1 MPHPDAKTALALA
14 LRDALSTTP
23 LSKVT
28 VSGLTRTAGVT
39 RQAFYYH
46 FSDIRDLTVWVFKR
60 EVGNQVG
67 THSSY
72 DEWSDGLLAML
83 VWMQSH
89 PEETRSV
96 ISSLGMEELQLFLHK
111 QLRSVMEPI
120 VDELGANLTITEGDR
135 MFVADHFTL
144 CVLGH
149 VSQWLASDMSADPY
163 ILTERIA
170 RVLDGQILRSLTMFA
185 NKPTRTSGRG

>member
-14 LRDALSTTP
+14 LRDALTTTP

-60 EVGNQVG
+60 EVADQIISHA
-67 THSSY
+67 TY
-72 DEWSDGLLAML
+72 DDWSEGLLAML

-89 PEETRSV
+89 PEETRSA
-96 ISSLGMEELQLFLHK
+96 ISSLGMEELQVFLHK
-111 QLRSVMEPI
+111 QLRAVMEPI
-120 VDELGANLTITEGDR
+120 VDQLGADLTVTEGDR
-135 MFVADHFTL
+135 MFITDHFTL
-144 CVLGH
+144 AVLGH
-149 VSQWLASDMSADPY
+149 ISQWIATGMSADPY

-170 RVLDGQILRSLTMFA
+170 RILDGQVLRALTLFSE
-185 NKPTRTSGRG
+185 KPTAARGRA

>member
-14 LRDALSTTP
+14 LRDALTTTP

-39 RQAFYYH
+39 RQAVYDH

-60 EVGNQVG
+60 EVADQIISHA
-67 THSSY
+67 TY
-72 DEWSDGLLAML
+72 DDWSEGLLAML

-89 PEETRSV
+89 PEETRSA
-96 ISSLGMEELQLFLHK
+96 ISSLGMEELQVFLHK
-111 QLRSVMEPI
+111 QLRAVMEPI
-120 VDELGANLTITEGDR
+120 VDQLGADLTVTEGDR
-135 MFVADHFTL
+135 MFITDHFTL
-144 CVLGH
+144 AVLGH
-149 VSQWLASDMSADPY
+149 ISQWIATGMSADPY

-170 RVLDGQILRSLTMFA
+170 RILDGQVLRALTLFSE
-185 NKPTRTSGRG
+185 KPTAAPGRA

>member
-111 QLRSVMEPI
+111 PVSYTHLRRGSHRTLRDRVYDQGDHRPHSP
-120 VDELGANLTITEGDR
+120 GA
-135 MFVADHFTL
+135 
-144 CVLGH
+144 
-149 VSQWLASDMSADPY
+149 
-163 ILTERIA
+163 
-170 RVLDGQILRSLTMFA
+170 
-185 NKPTRTSGRG
+185 

>member
-14 LRDALSTTP
+14 LRDALTTTP

-46 FSDIRDLTVWVFKR
+46 FADIRDLTVWVFKR
-60 EVGNQVG
+60 EVANQIISHA
-67 THSSY
+67 TY
-72 DEWSDGLLAML
+72 DDWSDGLLAML

-96 ISSLGMEELQLFLHK
+96 ISSLGMEELQFFLHK
-111 QLRSVMEPI
+111 QLRAVMEPI
-120 VDELGANLTITEGDR
+120 VDQLGANLTVTEGDR
-135 MFVADHFTL
+135 IFIVDHFTL
-144 CVLGH
+144 SVLGH
-149 VSQWLASDMSADPY
+149 ISQWIATGMSADPY

-170 RVLDGQILRSLTMFA
+170 RILDGQVLRALTLFSA
-185 NKPTRTSGRG
+185 KPTAASGRA

>member
-14 LRDALSTTP
+14 LRDALTTTP

-28 VSGLTRTAGVT
+28 VSGLTRAAGVT

-46 FSDIRDLTVWVFKR
+46 FADIRDLTVWVFKR
-60 EVGNQVG
+60 EVADQILSHA
-67 THSSY
+67 TY
-72 DEWSDGLLAML
+72 DDWSDGLLAML

-96 ISSLGMEELQLFLHK
+96 ISSLGMEELQIFLHK
-111 QLRSVMEPI
+111 QLRAVMEPI
-120 VDELGANLTITEGDR
+120 VDQLGANLTVTEGDR
-135 MFVADHFTL
+135 IFITDHFTL
-144 CVLGH
+144 AILGH
-149 VSQWLASDMSADPY
+149 ISQWIATGMSTDPY

-170 RVLDGQILRSLTMFA
+170 RILDGQVLRALTLFSD
-185 NKPTRTSGRG
+185 KPTAAPGRA

>member
-1 MPHPDAKTALALA
+1 M
-14 LRDALSTTP
+14 
-23 LSKVT
+23 
-28 VSGLTRTAGVT
+28 T

-60 EVGNQVG
+60 EVGNQVA
-67 THSSY
+67 THSTY

-96 ISSLGMEELQLFLHK
+96 LSSLGMEEIQIFLHK
-111 QLRSVMEPI
+111 QLHSVMEPI
-120 VDELGANLTITEGDR
+120 VDELSQGLRVTEGDR
-135 MFVADHFTL
+135 MFIADHFTL

-149 VSQWLASDMSADPY
+149 VSQWLSSGMTSDPY
-163 ILTERIA
+163 ILTERIS
-170 RVLDGQILRSLTMFA
+170 RILDGQVPHALTTFA
-185 NKPTRTSGRG
+185 QKPTMTSARA

>member
-1 MPHPDAKTALALA
+1 M
-14 LRDALSTTP
+14 
-23 LSKVT
+23 
-28 VSGLTRTAGVT
+28 T

-60 EVGNQVG
+60 EVGNQVH

-149 VSQWLASDMSADPY
+149 VSQWLTNGMSADPY

>member
-14 LRDALSTTP
+14 LRDALTTTP

-60 EVGNQVG
+60 EVADQIISHA
-67 THSSY
+67 TY
-72 DEWSDGLLAML
+72 DDWSEGLLAML

-89 PEETRSV
+89 LEETRSA
-96 ISSLGMEELQLFLHK
+96 ISSLGMEELQVFLHK
-111 QLRSVMEPI
+111 QLRAVMEPI
-120 VDELGANLTITEGDR
+120 VDQLGADLTVTEGDR
-135 MFVADHFTL
+135 MFITDHFTL
-144 CVLGH
+144 AVLGH
-149 VSQWLASDMSADPY
+149 ISQWIATGMSADPY

-170 RVLDGQILRSLTMFA
+170 RILDGQVLRALTLFSE
-185 NKPTRTSGRG
+185 KPTAAPGRA

>member
-14 LRDALSTTP
+14 LRDALMTTP

-60 EVGNQVG
+60 EVADQIISHA
-67 THSSY
+67 TY
-72 DEWSDGLLAML
+72 EDWSEGLLAML

-96 ISSLGMEELQLFLHK
+96 LSSLGMEEIQIFLHK
-111 QLRSVMEPI
+111 QLHSVMEPI
-120 VDELGANLTITEGDR
+120 VDELSQGLRVTEGDR
-135 MFVADHFTL
+135 MFITDHFTL
-144 CVLGH
+144 AILGH
-149 VSQWLASDMSADPY
+149 ISQWIATGMSADPY

-170 RVLDGQILRSLTMFA
+170 RVLDGQVRRSLEALAA
-185 NKPTRTSGRG
+185 NPIPAAQRA

>member
-14 LRDALSTTP
+14 LRDALTTTP

-28 VSGLTRTAGVT
+28 VSGLTRAAGVT

-46 FSDIRDLTVWVFKR
+46 FADIRDLTVWVFKR
-60 EVGNQVG
+60 EVADQILSHA
-67 THSSY
+67 TY
-72 DEWSDGLLAML
+72 DDWSDGLLAML

-96 ISSLGMEELQLFLHK
+96 ISSLGMEELQIFLHK
-111 QLRSVMEPI
+111 QLRAVMEPI
-120 VDELGANLTITEGDR
+120 VDQLGADLTVTEGDR
-135 MFVADHFTL
+135 IFITDHFTL
-144 CVLGH
+144 AILGH
-149 VSQWLASDMSADPY
+149 ISQWIATGMSADPY

-170 RVLDGQILRSLTMFA
+170 RILDGQVLRALTLFSE
-185 NKPTRTSGRG
+185 KPTAAPGRA

>member
-14 LRDALSTTP
+14 LRDALTTTP

-60 EVGNQVG
+60 EVADQILSHA
-67 THSSY
+67 TY
-72 DEWSDGLLAML
+72 DDWSDGLLAML

-96 ISSLGMEELQLFLHK
+96 ISSLGMEELQIFLHK
-111 QLRSVMEPI
+111 QLRAVMEPI
-120 VDELGANLTITEGDR
+120 VDQLGANLTVTEGDR
-135 MFVADHFTL
+135 IFITDHFTL
-144 CVLGH
+144 AILGH
-149 VSQWLASDMSADPY
+149 ISQWIATGMSADPY

-170 RVLDGQILRSLTMFA
+170 RILDGQVLRALTLFSE
-185 NKPTRTSGRG
+185 KPTAAPGRA

>member
-14 LRDALSTTP
+14 LRDALTTTP

-46 FSDIRDLTVWVFKR
+46 FSDIRDLAVWVFKR
-60 EVGNQVG
+60 EVADQIISHA
-67 THSSY
+67 TY
-72 DEWSDGLLAML
+72 DDWSEGLLAML

-89 PEETRSV
+89 PEETRSA
-96 ISSLGMEELQLFLHK
+96 ISSLGMEELQVFLHK
-111 QLRSVMEPI
+111 QLRAVMEPI
-120 VDELGANLTITEGDR
+120 VDQLGADLTVTEGDR
-135 MFVADHFTL
+135 MFITDHFTL
-144 CVLGH
+144 AVLGH
-149 VSQWLASDMSADPY
+149 ISQWIATGMSADPY

-170 RVLDGQILRSLTMFA
+170 RILDGQVLRALTLFSE
-185 NKPTRTSGRG
+185 KPTAAPGRA

>member
-14 LRDALSTTP
+14 LRDALTTTP
-23 LSKVT
+23 LSTVT

-60 EVGNQVG
+60 EVADQIISHA
-67 THSSY
+67 TY
-72 DEWSDGLLAML
+72 DDWSEGLLAML

-89 PEETRSV
+89 PEETRSA
-96 ISSLGMEELQLFLHK
+96 ISSLGMEELQVFLHK
-111 QLRSVMEPI
+111 QLRAVMEPI
-120 VDELGANLTITEGDR
+120 VDQLGADLTVTEGDR
-135 MFVADHFTL
+135 MFITDHFTL
-144 CVLGH
+144 AVLGH
-149 VSQWLASDMSADPY
+149 ISQWIATGMSADPY

-170 RVLDGQILRSLTMFA
+170 RILDGQVLRALTLFSE
-185 NKPTRTSGRG
+185 KPTAAPGRA

>member
-14 LRDALSTTP
+14 LRDALTTTP

-28 VSGLTRTAGVT
+28 VSGLTRAAGVT

-46 FSDIRDLTVWVFKR
+46 FADIRDLTVWVFKR
-60 EVGNQVG
+60 EVADQILSHA
-67 THSSY
+67 TY
-72 DEWSDGLLAML
+72 DDWSDGLLAML

-96 ISSLGMEELQLFLHK
+96 ISSLGMEELQIFLHK
-111 QLRSVMEPI
+111 QLRAVMEPI
-120 VDELGANLTITEGDR
+120 VDQLGANLTVTEGDR
-135 MFVADHFTL
+135 IFITDHFTL
-144 CVLGH
+144 AILGH
-149 VSQWLASDMSADPY
+149 ISQWIATGMSADPY

-170 RVLDGQILRSLTMFA
+170 RILDGQVLRALTLFSE
-185 NKPTRTSGRG
+185 KPTAAPGGA

>member
-14 LRDALSTTP
+14 LRDALTTTP

-60 EVGNQVG
+60 EVADQIISHA
-67 THSSY
+67 TY
-72 DEWSDGLLAML
+72 DDWSEGLLAML

-96 ISSLGMEELQLFLHK
+96 ISSLGMEELQVFLHK
-111 QLRSVMEPI
+111 QLRAVMEPI
-120 VDELGANLTITEGDR
+120 VDQLGADLTVTEGDR
-135 MFVADHFTL
+135 MFITDHFTL
-144 CVLGH
+144 AVLGH
-149 VSQWLASDMSADPY
+149 ISQWIATGMSADPY

-170 RVLDGQILRSLTMFA
+170 RILDGQVLRALTLFSE
-185 NKPTRTSGRG
+185 KPTAAPKRA

>member
-14 LRDALSTTP
+14 LRDALTTTP

-28 VSGLTRTAGVT
+28 VSGLTRAAGVT

-46 FSDIRDLTVWVFKR
+46 FADIRDLTVWVFKR
-60 EVGNQVG
+60 EVADQILSHA
-67 THSSY
+67 TY
-72 DEWSDGLLAML
+72 DDWSDGLLAML

-96 ISSLGMEELQLFLHK
+96 ISSLGMEELQIFLHK
-111 QLRSVMEPI
+111 QLRAVMEPI
-120 VDELGANLTITEGDR
+120 VDQLGANLTVTEGDR
-135 MFVADHFTL
+135 MFITDHFTL
-144 CVLGH
+144 AILGH
-149 VSQWLASDMSADPY
+149 ISQWIATGMSADPY

-170 RVLDGQILRSLTMFA
+170 RILDGQVLRALTLFSE
-185 NKPTRTSGRG
+185 KPTAAPGRA

>member
-120 VDELGANLTITEGDR
+120 VDELGANLTVTEGDR

-149 VSQWLASDMSADPY
+149 VSQWLANSMSADPY

>member
-149 VSQWLASDMSADPY
+149 VSQWLANGMSTDPY

>member
-14 LRDALSTTP
+14 LRDALTTTP

-60 EVGNQVG
+60 EVADQIISHA
-67 THSSY
+67 TY
-72 DEWSDGLLAML
+72 DDWSEGLLAML

-89 PEETRSV
+89 PEETRSA
-96 ISSLGMEELQLFLHK
+96 ISSLGMEELQVFLHK
-111 QLRSVMEPI
+111 QLRAVMEPI
-120 VDELGANLTITEGDR
+120 VDQLGADLTVTEGDR
-135 MFVADHFTL
+135 MFITDHFTL
-144 CVLGH
+144 AVLGH
-149 VSQWLASDMSADPY
+149 ISQWIATGMSADPY

-170 RVLDGQILRSLTMFA
+170 RILDGQVLRALTLFSE
-185 NKPTRTSGRG
+185 KPTAAPGRA

>member
-14 LRDALSTTP
+14 LRDALTTTP

-60 EVGNQVG
+60 EVADQIISHA
-67 THSSY
+67 TY
-72 DEWSDGLLAML
+72 EDWSEGLLAML

-96 ISSLGMEELQLFLHK
+96 ISSLGVEELQIFLHK
-111 QLRSVMEPI
+111 QLRAVMEPI
-120 VDELGANLTITEGDR
+120 VDQLGADLTVTEGDR
-135 MFVADHFTL
+135 IFITDHFTL
-144 CVLGH
+144 AILGH
-149 VSQWLASDMSADPY
+149 ISQWIATGMSADPY

-170 RVLDGQILRSLTMFA
+170 RILDGQVLRALTRFSE
-185 NKPTRTSGRG
+185 KPTAAPGRA

>member
-14 LRDALSTTP
+14 LRDALMTTP

-60 EVGNQVG
+60 EVADQIISHA
-67 THSSY
+67 TY
-72 DEWSDGLLAML
+72 EDWSEGLLAML

-96 ISSLGMEELQLFLHK
+96 ISSLGMEELQIFLHK
-111 QLRSVMEPI
+111 QLRAVMEPI
-120 VDELGANLTITEGDR
+120 VDQLGANLTVTEGDR
-135 MFVADHFTL
+135 IFITDHFTL
-144 CVLGH
+144 AILGH
-149 VSQWLASDMSADPY
+149 ISQWIATGMSADPY

-170 RVLDGQILRSLTMFA
+170 RILDGQVLRALTLFSE
-185 NKPTRTSGRG
+185 KPTAAPGRA

>member
-14 LRDALSTTP
+14 LRDALMTTP

-60 EVGNQVG
+60 EVADQIISHA
-67 THSSY
+67 TY
-72 DEWSDGLLAML
+72 EDWSEGLLAML

-96 ISSLGMEELQLFLHK
+96 ISSLGVEELQIFLHK
-111 QLRSVMEPI
+111 QLHAVMEPI
-120 VDELGANLTITEGDR
+120 VDQLGADLTVTEGDR
-135 MFVADHFTL
+135 MFITDHFTL
-144 CVLGH
+144 AILGH
-149 VSQWLASDMSADPY
+149 ISQWIATGMSADPY

-170 RVLDGQILRSLTMFA
+170 RILDGQVLRALTRFSE
-185 NKPTRTSGRG
+185 KPTAAPGRA